1 MLQQEALSDAAQ
13 NINRKKVILEL
24 FGFDDHL
31 STRVLGSLSA
41 GCLVGW
47 SGFRCTYT
55 LRWGFWKKKVPWRWR
70 LNAMASVVGSLWTF
84 PVDPVSPSSLFA
96 NTQFPSIGREIR
108 DSDIDSDWHYTT
120 KCRARPLSPV
130 PWSDAF
136 ASVVCLIG
144 AFVTPYAFEW
154 LEWTNLQFC

>member
-55 LRWGFWKKKVPWRWR
+55 LWWGFWKKKVSWRWR
-70 LNAMASVVGSLWTF
+70 LNTMASVVGSLWTF
-84 PVDPVSPSSLFA
+84 PVDPFSPSSLFA
-96 NTQFPSIGREIR
+96 NTQFPSIGRKIR